1 MKSENLE
8 DLKGRLYEAF
18 DEVID
23 VAKEDL
29 KIATIPN
36 RTLAAELLKAASE
49 MARSITEIEREQ
61 REAREEKGFNK
72 LKVAP

>member
-18 DEVID
+18 DRVVDI
-23 VAKEDL
+23 AKEDL
-29 KIATIPN
+29 EIATIPN

-49 MARSITEIEREQ
+49 MARSIAEIEREQ
-61 REAREEKGFNK
+61 REAREDKGFNK

>member
-1 MKSENLE
+1 MKSENLD

-18 DEVID
+18 DRVVDI
-23 VAKEDL
+23 AKEDL
-29 KIATIPN
+29 EVGTIPN
-36 RTLAAELLKAASE
+36 RTLAAELLKSASQMAQGIAA
-49 MARSITEIEREQ
+49 IEREQ